1 MIETIDGIGTTGNF
15 WTPAVQPANRD
26 WGFLLKWIGIS
37 ILVGLFF
44 ILAIYINGY
53 AYSAINIPGSNEE
66 AIKSMLYIT
75 VNLTLAV
82 TLGAII
88 GAATGL
94 WQWLALKR
102 RVHRWML
109 ASTLGAVLVMSV
121 DWLISYVKYIMLVN
135 SLGIKWQNQAQNAA
149 EYDLHLAIRNAIE
162 LLNLN
167 LSPYTLG
174 YITDLITGPLF
185 LGLLLGA
192 GLGAVQALVLR
203 RHVCRAG
210 WWVLANILGWGFGLT
225 TFVILDKLTSEPLRV
240 HIDQLFVWIIAS
252 AVVEFDWF
260 WAGVWTDHGRRHDLA
275 VAPAVSDRRN
285 RFRRRLQLTSGC
297 CGAYPEEI
305 IQSKYYS
312 QAALQW
318 VST

>member
-1 MIETIDGIGTTGNF
+1 MIETIDGIGTTGSL
-15 WTPAVQPANRD
+15 TPAVQPANRD

-53 AYSAINIPGSNEE
+53 AYSAIDIPGSNEE

-121 DWLISYVKYIMLVN
+121 DWLITYIKYILLVN
-135 SLGIKWQNQAQNAA
+135 SLGFSGANRAQNVV
-149 EYDLHLAIRNAIE
+149 EYELHLAIRNAIE

-174 YITDLITGPLF
+174 YVSGPNHRGPLF

-210 WWVLANILGWGFGLT
+210 WWVLA
-225 TFVILDKLTSEPLRV
+225 
-240 HIDQLFVWIIAS
+240 AS
-252 AVVEFDWF
+252 L
-260 WAGVWTDHGRRHDLA
+260 AGVLD
-275 VAPAVSDRRN
+275 
-285 RFRRRLQLTSGC
+285 
-297 CGAYPEEI
+297 
-305 IQSKYYS
+305 
-312 QAALQW
+312 
-318 VST
+318 